1 LIRIFLGSRPCFQK
15 TKSFIQPI
23 QRSSPMK
30 TNLPVTQNEYQFP
43 GSETLLSTTDTRSH
57 MTYANA
63 AFIRTSGFEAGELMG
78 QPHNMVRHPDMPV
91 EAFTDMWRSLKAGQ
105 SWRALVK
112 NRRKDGDH
120 YWVCANAAPMRRNG
134 QVVGYLSVRTK
145 PTRAEIETAQALYLR
160 FREMR
165 AAGLAF
171 HRGLIVRTG
180 LLRWTSALQLLPTA
194 WRVRLPL
201 LGVGLVAALAMGFS
215 GLAGATLAGVGGA
228 ISVSLWLGSWAIE
241 SQITGPLG
249 KILNA
254 AQQVASGEAAQ
265 DLNLNRC
272 DDIGLIAR
280 SINQAGLNL
289 QSLVADVH
297 EQAAGVQVA
306 SEQIA
311 AATSNLSSRTEQAA
325 SNLEQTAAA
334 MEQQTASVRQNS
346 DTAHQASELTLC
358 ATQVAEK
365 GGQAMADVEATM
377 ALISASSRK
386 IADIIQV
393 IDSIAFQTNILALN
407 AAVEAARAGDQG
419 RGFAV
424 VATEV
429 RSLAGRSAEAAKEI
443 KVLIDDSVSKVE
455 SGSRSV
461 SDAGHTMNEVV
472 TQVKRVNDL
481 MKEITVASKEQSL
494 GISQVG
500 MAVAQ
505 LDQMTQQ
512 NAAMVEQS
520 SAAAASMGDQAQRL
534 VEAVSVFTA

>member
-1 LIRIFLGSRPCFQK
+1 
-15 TKSFIQPI
+15 
-23 QRSSPMK
+23 MK

-160 FREMR
+160 FRKMR

-228 ISVSLWLGSWAIE
+228 ISVSLWLVSWAIE

-429 RSLAGRSAEAAKEI
+429 RSLAGRSAEAAKNQG
-443 KVLIDDSVSKVE
+443 VD
-455 SGSRSV
+455 
-461 SDAGHTMNEVV
+461 
-472 TQVKRVNDL
+472 
-481 MKEITVASKEQSL
+481 
-494 GISQVG
+494 
-500 MAVAQ
+500 
-505 LDQMTQQ
+505 
-512 NAAMVEQS
+512 
-520 SAAAASMGDQAQRL
+520 
-534 VEAVSVFTA
+534 